1 MPGESG
7 EAGRSQRREKMDLTE
22 RQNAILARLEELYEL
37 QKPLRQ
43 AISADQ
49 ATRKP
54 VSYEE
59 LHAYGK
65 RADEIEA
72 LNRELI
78 ESVKSS

>member
-1 MPGESG
+1 MHSE
-7 EAGRSQRREKMDLTE
+7 EDVDLTA
-22 RQNAILARLEELYEL
+22 RQNAILARLEELYEM
-37 QKPLRQ
+37 QKPFRQ

-54 VSYEE
+54 VSYKE
-59 LHAYGK
+59 LDAYGK

-72 LNRELI
+72 LTRELI

>member
-1 MPGESG
+1 V
-7 EAGRSQRREKMDLTE
+7 DLTE
-22 RQNAILARLEELYEL
+22 RQNEILARLEELYEL
-37 QKPLRQ
+37 QKPFRQ
-43 AISADQ
+43 AVSVDQ

-59 LHAYGK
+59 LDAYGK

-78 ESVKSS
+78 ESLTLS